1 MRNKRILAM
10 LMTVTLLTGTVG
22 YLGEQT
28 QAAAV

>member
-28 QAAAV
+28 QQ